1 MSTVLTLVSSESS
14 DPLSATH
21 IDRVL
26 EVLRPDDIIQT
37 CAPIWLCPEK
47 AVDIGLSDD
56 LTADQIKALHEELAT
71 HRIDLFVN
79 PIDNRRKKLLLADM
93 DSTIVEGETLDDLAA
108 FAGLKDKVSEITAAA
123 MEGKLDFHQAIRER
137 VKLLQDLPIDR
148 LKKALKNT
156 KLNPGAEIF
165 VKTMAAHGAHCV
177 LVSGGFTFFTEA
189 IAKRTGFHNNHGNHL
204 GIDEKRG
211 VLTGEVHD
219 PILDKMAKV
228 NFLKQYVHE
237 RSVKV
242 QDTLTIGD
250 GANDIPMLEMGGMG
264 IGYQPKQAVKEKIDN
279 VILYGDLTAA
289 LYAQGYSKDRFV
301 KP

>member
-14 DPLSATH
+14 DSLSTTH
-21 IDRVL
+21 INRVL
-26 EVLRPDDIIQT
+26 EVLKSGNIIQT

-56 LTADQIKALHEELAT
+56 LCADQICAVHEELAI

-108 FAGLKDKVSEITAAA
+108 FAGLKDIVSEITAAA

-137 VKLLQDLPIDR
+137 VKLLKDLPVER
-148 LKKALKNT
+148 MKQALDNT

-189 IAKRTGFHNNHGNHL
+189 IAMRAGFHNNHGNHL
-204 GIDEKRG
+204 GIEEKQG
-211 VLTGEVHD
+211 VLSGEVHD

-228 NFLKQYVHE
+228 NFLRYYTHE
-237 RSVKV
+237 RGVTI
-242 QDTLTIGD
+242 QDSLTIGD

-264 IGYQPKQAVKEKIDN
+264 IGYQPKKAVKEKIRN
-279 VILYGDLTAA
+279 MILYGDLTAA

-301 KP
+301 YL